1 MRVRAFVIDLDTIF
15 NNLLSNSIYAIKE
28 SKKTE
33 NRLITIKG
41 GVEDG
46 DIIVFFEDTGIG
58 LAEEYKGHPND
69 IFNAFE
75 SSKYDKNGN
84 KIGTGLGL
92 YITKATL
99 AEYKGS
105 SISVM
110 MPRTVGFG
118 LCIRLKMY

>member
-1 MRVRAFVIDLDTIF
+1 MI
-15 NNLLSNSIYAIKE
+15 S
-28 SKKTE
+28 
-33 NRLITIKG
+33 IKG

-46 DIIVFFEDTGIG
+46 DIVVIFEDTGTG
-58 LAEEYKGHPND
+58 LAEEYKERPND

-75 SSKYDKNGN
+75 SSKYDKDGN

-105 SISVM
+105 AISVIT
-110 MPRTVGFG
+110 PRSVGFG
-118 LCIRLKMY
+118 LRIKLKMY

>member
-1 MRVRAFVIDLDTIF
+1 MLK
-15 NNLLSNSIYAIKE
+15 SIGSELFITPNWQ
-28 SKKTE
+28 KTE

-41 GVEDG
+41 GVEGG
-46 DIIVFFEDTGIG
+46 DIVVLFEDTGIG

-75 SSKYDKNGN
+75 SSKYDQDGN

-92 YITKATL
+92 YIAKATL

-105 SISVM
+105 AISVM
-110 MPRTVGFG
+110 MPRIAGFG
-118 LCIRLKMY
+118 LCIRLKMF